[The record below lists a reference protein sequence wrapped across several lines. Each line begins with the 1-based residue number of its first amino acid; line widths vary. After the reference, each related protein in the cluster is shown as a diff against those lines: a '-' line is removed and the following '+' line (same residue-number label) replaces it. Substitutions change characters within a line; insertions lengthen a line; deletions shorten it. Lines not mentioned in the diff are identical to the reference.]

1 MSSLYCVNAL
11 DYYYIFWDLHSE
23 TVFSILKHSVPNV
36 PIRRGVVVVHLLSE
50 NKQQKEGQQLMS
62 G

>member
-36 PIRRGVVVVHLLSE
+36 PIRWGVVVVHLLSE
-50 NKQQKEGQQLMS
+50 NKQQKEGQQLTS

>member
-23 TVFSILKHSVPNV
+23 TVFSILKHSFPNV